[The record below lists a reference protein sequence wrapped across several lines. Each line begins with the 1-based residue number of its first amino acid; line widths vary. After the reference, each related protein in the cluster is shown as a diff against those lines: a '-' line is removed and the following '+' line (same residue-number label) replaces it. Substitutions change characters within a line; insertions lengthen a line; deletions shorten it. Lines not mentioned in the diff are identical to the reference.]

1 MTSYRATH
9 VSKKTTAMAVGAE
22 VGSHGCDPPKTM
34 ANAVKSKRRYGDNAA
49 FVSPPCA
56 VGPCP
61 YSAPF
66 SYAAPGVAATTTTAR
81 DNVVAFAS
89 GGGGVAATT
98 PAPAKKRARAQGQ
111 FLGADHVVVDLDP
124 VVNQANHQHQQQ
136 QQQHGLRRRTA
147 EAAELERW
155 RRHAMASLVDAA
167 KRAAVMKDMEIERAW
182 GLNRALVARL
192 RGVQAQALAWRD
204 AALSNRAE
212 ATALR
217 AELERALQP
226 PPPPPPPPAEPGDA
240 ESCCYGDNGDL
251 LGGGEDEVG
260 SDRLIHEAGVPV
272 LR

>member
-1 MTSYRATH
+1 
-9 VSKKTTAMAVGAE
+9 
-22 VGSHGCDPPKTM
+22 
-34 ANAVKSKRRYGDNAA
+34 
-49 FVSPPCA
+49 
-56 VGPCP
+56 
-61 YSAPF
+61 
-66 SYAAPGVAATTTTAR
+66 
-81 DNVVAFAS
+81 
-89 GGGGVAATT
+89 
-98 PAPAKKRARAQGQ
+98 
-111 FLGADHVVVDLDP
+111 
-124 VVNQANHQHQQQ
+124 
-136 QQQHGLRRRTA
+136 
-147 EAAELERW
+147 
-155 RRHAMASLVDAA
+155 MASLVDAA

>member
-1 MTSYRATH
+1 MPSYRVTH
-9 VSKKTTAMAVGAE
+9 VSNSKKTTAMAVGAE
-22 VGSHGCDPPKTM
+22 VGSHGCDPQKTM
-34 ANAVKSKRRYGDNAA
+34 ANAAVKSTRRYGDNAA

-61 YSAPF
+61 YSAPLYSAPF
-66 SYAAPGVAATTTTAR
+66 FYAAPGVAATTTMAR
-81 DNVVAFAS
+81 DNVVTFAS
-89 GGGGVAATT
+89 GGVAATT

-124 VVNQANHQHQQQ
+124 V
-136 QQQHGLRRRTA
+136 
-147 EAAELERW
+147 
-155 RRHAMASLVDAA
+155 
-167 KRAAVMKDMEIERAW
+167 DMEIERAW
-182 GLNRALVARL
+182 GLNRALVVRL

-226 PPPPPPPPAEPGDA
+226 PPPPTPPAEPGDA
-240 ESCCYGDNGDL
+240 ESCCYGDNGGVL
-251 LGGGEDEVG
+251 CGGEDEVG

-272 LR
+272 RRSCLAGD

>member
-1 MTSYRATH
+1 
-9 VSKKTTAMAVGAE
+9 MAVGAE

-124 VVNQANHQHQQQ
+124 VVNQAKPPTPATTTTT
-136 QQQHGLRRRTA
+136 RPPA
-147 EAAELERW
+147 EDGGGPGA
-155 RRHAMASLVDAA
+155 
-167 KRAAVMKDMEIERAW
+167 RA
-182 GLNRALVARL
+182 GL

-226 PPPPPPPPAEPGDA
+226 PPPPPPPAEPGDA

-260 SDRLIHEAGVPV
+260 SDRLIHQAGVPV